1 MRTEIH
7 PFGPRL
13 IDDAAALL
21 AERHRAH
28 RSASPGLDAAFE
40 DPAAARREIDLLAA
54 AENTSG
60 VVATRDGSLTGY
72 LLGARRDDATW
83 GPNVWIDAAGHAAVD
98 GDVVRSM
105 YAVAAQH
112 WMDEGRPHH
121 YVVVPSSDRALVD
134 AWFSLG
140 FGQQHVH
147 ALREAPPASFRPV
160 TPAGL
165 AIRRA
170 TRADIPALAVLDV
183 VLPTHQARS
192 PVFSRLPAQSLEDA
206 RAEIETDF
214 DDPRFATFVAEH
226 DGRVIGSAIACS
238 LEMSTSNSGLIRP
251 ASAGF
256 LGFAAVLP
264 EARGLG
270 AGRALGE
277 AILAWSRD
285 EGYPWVATDWRATNL
300 EAAATWPRLGFRPT
314 FLRLHRAIA

>member
-1 MRTEIH
+1 VRTEIH
-7 PFGPRL
+7 PFEPGL
-13 IDDAAALL
+13 LDDAAALL

-28 RSASPGLDAAFE
+28 RSTAPGLDPAFE
-40 DPAAARREIDLLAA
+40 DPAGARCEIDQLAA
-54 AENTSG
+54 AEDASG
-60 VVATRDGSLTGY
+60 VVAIRGGALAGY
-72 LLGARRDDATW
+72 LLGTRRDDATW
-83 GPNVWIDAAGHAAVD
+83 GPNTWIEAAGHAAAD
-98 GDVVRSM
+98 GDTVREL
-105 YAVAAQH
+105 YAVAAAR
-112 WMDEGRPHH
+112 WMDEERTHQ

-165 AIRRA
+165 VIRRA
-170 TRADIPALAVLDV
+170 TRADIPALAVLDL
-183 VLPTHQARS
+183 VLPAHQARS
-192 PVFSRLPAQSLEDA
+192 PVFSHLPAQALEDA
-206 RAEIETDF
+206 RAEIEADF
-214 DDPRFATFVAEH
+214 DDPRFTTFVAAH

-270 AGRALGE
+270 SGRALGE
-277 AILAWSRD
+277 AVLAWSRD

-300 EAAATWPRLGFRPT
+300 EAAGTWPRLGFRPT
-314 FLRLHRAIA
+314 FLRLHRAIV